1 MSLAVQH
8 VSKAFGGFRALDD
21 VSLDVGAGT
30 LFGVIGPNGAGKSTL
45 FAVISGF
52 QPSDAGTVTLDGRDI
67 TALAP
72 DKRARAGM
80 VRTFQVPREFRHL
93 TVRENL
99 MVAAPGQTGE
109 NLISLFARPGQ
120 IRIEEKRNA
129 ERVDETLQFLRLVK
143 VADVPSGSLSGG
155 QKKLLE
161 LGRAL
166 MVSPKLILLDE
177 PFAGVNPVLIE
188 AIAERIRELNARGI
202 GFLIIEHDLAALTR
216 LVPQLAVMDRG
227 RIIARGAPAQVL
239 QDPTVREAYLGG
251 PVVTI
256 LAVEDVRGGYGTG
269 VDILNGIS
277 FMMQAG
283 QIVTIAGTNGAGKS
297 TLAKAIVGLLPD
309 VRGSIRFTGTELT
322 GIPTE
327 DRIALGIGY
336 VPQVANVFPSLTILE
351 NLRVVAGVVEQE
363 KRIAELFAT
372 FPALAERKRLRA
384 GTLSG
389 GERQQLAFARALMI
403 RPKLLI
409 LDEPTAALSPAKVGE
424 SFALIKR
431 LPALDVSVLIIEQRA
446 RQALAISDSGC
457 ILDGGRVAMAGPASD
472 LLADERAAEMFLG
485 AG

>member
-52 QPSDAGTVTLDGRDI
+52 QPSDAGTVMLDGRDI

-109 NLISLFARPGQ
+109 NLVSLFARPGQ
-120 IRIEEKRNA
+120 IRTEEKRNA
-129 ERVDETLQFLRLVK
+129 ERVAETLQFLRLVD

-251 PVVTI
+251 
-256 LAVEDVRGGYGTG
+256 
-269 VDILNGIS
+269 
-277 FMMQAG
+277 
-283 QIVTIAGTNGAGKS
+283 
-297 TLAKAIVGLLPD
+297 
-309 VRGSIRFTGTELT
+309 
-322 GIPTE
+322 
-327 DRIALGIGY
+327 
-336 VPQVANVFPSLTILE
+336 
-351 NLRVVAGVVEQE
+351 
-363 KRIAELFAT
+363 
-372 FPALAERKRLRA
+372 
-384 GTLSG
+384 LS
-389 GERQQLAFARALMI
+389 
-403 RPKLLI
+403 
-409 LDEPTAALSPAKVGE
+409 
-424 SFALIKR
+424 
-431 LPALDVSVLIIEQRA
+431 
-446 RQALAISDSGC
+446 
-457 ILDGGRVAMAGPASD
+457 
-472 LLADERAAEMFLG
+472 
-485 AG
+485 

>member
-8 VSKAFGGFRALDD
+8 VSKAFGGFHALDD

-52 QPSDAGTVTLDGRDI
+52 QPSDAGTVMLDGRDI

-129 ERVDETLQFLRLVK
+129 ERVDETLKFLRLVE

-188 AIAERIRELNARGI
+188 ALAERIRELNARGI

-227 RIIARGAPAQVL
+227 RIIARGPPAQVL

-251 PVVTI
+251 
-256 LAVEDVRGGYGTG
+256 
-269 VDILNGIS
+269 
-277 FMMQAG
+277 
-283 QIVTIAGTNGAGKS
+283 
-297 TLAKAIVGLLPD
+297 
-309 VRGSIRFTGTELT
+309 
-322 GIPTE
+322 
-327 DRIALGIGY
+327 
-336 VPQVANVFPSLTILE
+336 
-351 NLRVVAGVVEQE
+351 
-363 KRIAELFAT
+363 
-372 FPALAERKRLRA
+372 
-384 GTLSG
+384 LS
-389 GERQQLAFARALMI
+389 
-403 RPKLLI
+403 
-409 LDEPTAALSPAKVGE
+409 
-424 SFALIKR
+424 
-431 LPALDVSVLIIEQRA
+431 
-446 RQALAISDSGC
+446 
-457 ILDGGRVAMAGPASD
+457 
-472 LLADERAAEMFLG
+472 
-485 AG
+485 

>member
-1 MSLAVQH
+1 MSLTVQH

-21 VSLDVGAGT
+21 VSLDVSAGT

-52 QPSDAGTVTLDGRDI
+52 QPSDTGTVMLDGRDI
-67 TALAP
+67 TTLAP

-109 NLISLFARPGQ
+109 NLVSLFAQPGQ
-120 IRIEEKRNA
+120 IRIEEQRNA
-129 ERVDETLQFLRLVK
+129 ERVGETLQFLRLVE

-227 RIIARGAPAQVL
+227 RIIARGEPARVL

-251 PVVTI
+251 
-256 LAVEDVRGGYGTG
+256 
-269 VDILNGIS
+269 
-277 FMMQAG
+277 
-283 QIVTIAGTNGAGKS
+283 
-297 TLAKAIVGLLPD
+297 
-309 VRGSIRFTGTELT
+309 
-322 GIPTE
+322 
-327 DRIALGIGY
+327 
-336 VPQVANVFPSLTILE
+336 
-351 NLRVVAGVVEQE
+351 
-363 KRIAELFAT
+363 
-372 FPALAERKRLRA
+372 
-384 GTLSG
+384 LS
-389 GERQQLAFARALMI
+389 
-403 RPKLLI
+403 
-409 LDEPTAALSPAKVGE
+409 
-424 SFALIKR
+424 
-431 LPALDVSVLIIEQRA
+431 
-446 RQALAISDSGC
+446 
-457 ILDGGRVAMAGPASD
+457 
-472 LLADERAAEMFLG
+472 
-485 AG
+485 

>member
-1 MSLAVQH
+1 MSLTVQH

-21 VSLDVGAGT
+21 VSVDVGAGE

-52 QPSDAGTVTLDGRDI
+52 QPSDSGQVLLDDRDMSRL
-67 TALAP
+67 TP

-120 IRIEEKRNA
+120 VRIEEKRNA
-129 ERVDETLQFLRLVK
+129 ERVAETLEFLRLMD

-188 AIAERIRELNARGI
+188 ALAERIRDLNTRGI

-251 PVVTI
+251 
-256 LAVEDVRGGYGTG
+256 
-269 VDILNGIS
+269 
-277 FMMQAG
+277 
-283 QIVTIAGTNGAGKS
+283 
-297 TLAKAIVGLLPD
+297 
-309 VRGSIRFTGTELT
+309 
-322 GIPTE
+322 
-327 DRIALGIGY
+327 
-336 VPQVANVFPSLTILE
+336 
-351 NLRVVAGVVEQE
+351 
-363 KRIAELFAT
+363 
-372 FPALAERKRLRA
+372 
-384 GTLSG
+384 LS
-389 GERQQLAFARALMI
+389 
-403 RPKLLI
+403 
-409 LDEPTAALSPAKVGE
+409 
-424 SFALIKR
+424 
-431 LPALDVSVLIIEQRA
+431 
-446 RQALAISDSGC
+446 
-457 ILDGGRVAMAGPASD
+457 
-472 LLADERAAEMFLG
+472 
-485 AG
+485 